1 MINDII
7 ENFVV
12 NFTKFNAINYDNSRF
27 ILLTEGTQYFE
38 FKLIISKKINDDLNN
53 FEGNIDIL
61 SKDGEKFLIKCLNE
75 KNMDEFNTD
84 NSNFVKKI
92 KNDDE
97 KISITIKKESNVEND
112 DCIFEHKNDDITIDK
127 KIEDLLRKEKKE
139 KIIGIAS
146 ATLPIFFASY
156 LVKKTYQSF
165 TKKN

>member
-1 MINDII
+1 
-7 ENFVV
+7 
-12 NFTKFNAINYDNSRF
+12 
-27 ILLTEGTQYFE
+27 
-38 FKLIISKKINDDLNN
+38 
-53 FEGNIDIL
+53 
-61 SKDGEKFLIKCLNE
+61 
-75 KNMDEFNTD
+75 MDEFNTD